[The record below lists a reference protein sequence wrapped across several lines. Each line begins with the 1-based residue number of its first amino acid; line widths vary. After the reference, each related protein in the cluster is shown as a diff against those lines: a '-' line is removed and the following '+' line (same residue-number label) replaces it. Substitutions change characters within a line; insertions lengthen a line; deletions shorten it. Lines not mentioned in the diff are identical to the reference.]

1 MSRKIA
7 VCPVYSG
14 LTDEEALRL
23 RFGSD
28 RVPKGLNV
36 VMLHNALPPD
46 GIGFEWGHAPRD
58 SARFKASWARL
69 ERCTNAEGECQ
80 KPGAVCLPVSG

>member
-1 MSRKIA
+1 MSRRVA
-7 VCPVYSG
+7 VCPVYAG

-36 VMLHNALPPD
+36 AMLLNALPPD
-46 GIGFEWGHAPRD
+46 GVGFEWGHASRE
-58 SARFKASWARL
+58 SVLFRESWARL
-69 ERCTNAEGECQ
+69 ERCTKTEAG
-80 KPGAVCLPVSG
+80 GA

>member
-23 RFGSD
+23 RSGAD
-28 RVPKGLNV
+28 RLPEGRNV

-58 SARFKASWARL
+58 SALFRESWARL
-69 ERCTNAEGECQ
+69 ERCTKTEAG
-80 KPGAVCLPVSG
+80 GA